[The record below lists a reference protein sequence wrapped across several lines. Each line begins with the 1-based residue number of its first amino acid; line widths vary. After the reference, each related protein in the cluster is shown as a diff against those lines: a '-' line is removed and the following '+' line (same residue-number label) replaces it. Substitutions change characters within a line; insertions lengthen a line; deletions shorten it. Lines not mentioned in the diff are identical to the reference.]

1 MRGILHKICL
11 LFLCT
16 ILVWGQIF
24 TVYGKKQSKYLKS
37 EEVGT
42 DSAVKLEDTSLYAKA
57 AVLMD
62 ARSGRI
68 LYGKNQDVIL
78 PMAST
83 TKIMTCIVAL
93 ENIEMDQMV
102 QISKKAAS
110 MPDVQLNAKEGD
122 YFYIKDLLYSLMLE
136 SHNDSAVAIA
146 EAVGGSVEQFADLM
160 NKKAKEIGCQH
171 TYFIT
176 PNGLD
181 AKNETGIHSTTAAEL
196 AKIMSYCV
204 KQSSQKDLFLAIT
217 ASPSYTFHNFIQN
230 EDGSIVKGSKTYS
243 CNNHNAFLQMMEGVK
258 SGKTGFTGNAGY
270 CYVGYLERGETHLVA
285 VVLACGWPPQ
295 KTKKWSDVRKLMEY
309 GIANYTYK
317 PFPVIQVSELEKIPV
332 ANSQKGLFEEEEVLE
347 LEIVD
352 ACQKSSMEEGNGILM
367 KATEELEIEIRL
379 PKEVNAPV
387 KKDTCIGE
395 IVYSL
400 DGNIYKKEKVL
411 VNRNVYRIDYKYCLE
426 NAVCRFLLSISNK
439 KR

>member
-62 ARSGRI
+62 AQSGRI
-68 LYGKNQDVIL
+68 LYGKNQDEIL

-160 NKKAKEIGCQH
+160 NKKAVQLGCTGTH
-171 TYFIT
+171 FA
-176 PNGLD
+176 NAHGLHD
-181 AKNETGIHSTTAAEL
+181 ENHYTTAYDLSKIAQVFFENEL
-196 AKIMSYCV
+196 PTRREV
-204 KQSSQKDLFLAIT
+204 D
-217 ASPSYTFHNFIQN
+217 
-230 EDGSIVKGSKTYS
+230 V
-243 CNNHNAFLQMMEGVK
+243 
-258 SGKTGFTGNAGY
+258 FT
-270 CYVGYLERGETHLVA
+270 R
-285 VVLACGWPPQ
+285 
-295 KTKKWSDVRKLMEY
+295 
-309 GIANYTYK
+309 I
-317 PFPVIQVSELEKIPV
+317 
-332 ANSQKGLFEEEEVLE
+332 
-347 LEIVD
+347 
-352 ACQKSSMEEGNGILM
+352 
-367 KATEELEIEIRL
+367 
-379 PKEVNAPV
+379 
-387 KKDTCIGE
+387 
-395 IVYSL
+395 
-400 DGNIYKKEKVL
+400 
-411 VNRNVYRIDYKYCLE
+411 YRIR
-426 NAVCRFLLSISNK
+426 VVVITFI
-439 KR
+439 